1 METSA
6 HHQKQ
11 KRILSKPHRLAR
23 SIVGQFTS
31 LSESPLKR
39 VSIIGIGVL
48 AGVGVPAIV
57 FASQQQ
63 VSPRKV
69 QPTTPS
75 TASSQRSAPSTAEGA
90 SPSSDETLS
99 AIPLPESES
108 ANSIVTINGEK
119 IATDNGSVSRQIVN
133 SDGSQVNIDISIE
146 NTPDTNSSNTSTNS
160 TQINVNSSSTKV
172 SGQNTVRGSPRR

>member
-63 VSPRKV
+63 TAPRKM
-69 QPTTPS
+69 QS
-75 TASSQRSAPSTAEGA
+75 TAPSTATSQNAAPSTDEGA
-90 SPSSDETLS
+90 ASLS
-99 AIPLPESES
+99 ASITHTTSS
-108 ANSIVTINGEK
+108 AEDLSKNTSMTINGEK

-133 SDGSQVNIDISIE
+133 SDGSEVNVDISIE
-146 NTPDTNSSNTSTNS
+146 NTPSTTVSGTSTSS
-160 TQINVNSSSTKV
+160 THVYVDSSSSAV
-172 SGQNTVRGSPRR
+172 NGQNPVRGSPRR